1 MSWSTRYSAFNTIRL
16 ETLQVRGMV
25 IAGLAT
31 TPVTP
36 VKPWIGWQ
44 NFGERKKKD
53 IEMIVRRWSL
63 AYLVS
68 PSVRWV
74 PFSGQ

>member
-1 MSWSTRYSAFNTIRL
+1 MLWSTRYSAFNTIRL

-44 NFGERKKKD
+44 NFGERKEKD

>member
-1 MSWSTRYSAFNTIRL
+1 METRYSAFNTIRL

>member
-1 MSWSTRYSAFNTIRL
+1 METRYSAFNTIRL

-53 IEMIVRRWSL
+53 IGMIVRRWSL
-63 AYLVS
+63 ADLVS

>member
-1 MSWSTRYSAFNTIRL
+1 VETRYSAFNTIRL